1 MIPTTLIL
9 PLYLMAPV
17 VNVDA
22 SGAVIGRM
30 TLDAPITEVRKI
42 VGDAVKVGKLVPQ
55 VKSITAQS
63 AGACVTLAVVSAGFI
78 GDVEYKSRRCPTK
91 TGWAEH
97 LTSSDDLKQM
107 DAIWTLTERGE
118 QTDVHFSLVVDV
130 GAYAPTVLVQSLT
143 KTQVETTLTN
153 LRDQVAA
160 LP

>member
-1 MIPTTLIL
+1 MMPTTLLL
-9 PLYLMAPV
+9 PLLLMSPAVSLDP
-17 VNVDA
+17 

-30 TLDAPITEVRKI
+30 TLDAPIDQVRSI

-55 VKSITAQS
+55 VKSVIAKP
-63 AGACVTLAVVSAGFI
+63 AGACVTLDVISSGLI
-78 GDVEYKSRRCPTK
+78 SDVEYKSRRCPTK

-97 LTSSDDLKQM
+97 LTSSDDLKRM
-107 DAIWTLTERGE
+107 DAIWTLTERGG

-130 GAYAPTVLVQSLT
+130 GAYAPTVLVQSMT
-143 KTQVETTLTN
+143 KAQVETTLTN

>member
-1 MIPTTLIL
+1 MIPPMLIV
-9 PLYLMAPV
+9 PLFLMAPV
-17 VNVDA
+17 VSVDSA
-22 SGAVIGRM
+22 GAVIGRM
-30 TLDAPITEVRKI
+30 TLDAPITEVRTI
-42 VGDAVKVGKLVPQ
+42 VGDAVKVGALVPQ
-55 VKSITAQS
+55 VKSVIAKP
-63 AGACVTLAVVSAGFI
+63 AGACVTLDVVSSGLI

-107 DAIWTLTERGE
+107 TAIWTLTERGE
-118 QTDVHFSLVVDV
+118 LTDVHFSLVVDV

-143 KTQVETTLTN
+143 KAQVETTLTN